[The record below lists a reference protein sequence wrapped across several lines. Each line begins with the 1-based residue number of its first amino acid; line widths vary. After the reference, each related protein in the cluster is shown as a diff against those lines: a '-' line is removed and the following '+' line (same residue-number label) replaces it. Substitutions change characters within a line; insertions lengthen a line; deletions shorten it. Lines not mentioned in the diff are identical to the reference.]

1 MGLKVGDSV
10 LIKNQEGNYPRRW
23 DKRGQVVEV
32 KSYDQYIIRVDGSRR
47 LTRRNRKFLRKFEQY
62 KPDGMNAQQAQT
74 PQEGLSGKG
83 SRVIAREEPLQ
94 QPDQP
99 PTSMRET
106 PRTTPQAIQL
116 PPSTAPVR
124 IDETNQAVED
134 QHLQEDAQP
143 QDERAQ
149 KENGNDE
156 DPS

>member
-1 MGLKVGDSV
+1 
-10 LIKNQEGNYPRRW
+10 
-23 DKRGQVVEV
+23 
-32 KSYDQYIIRVDGSRR
+32 
-47 LTRRNRKFLRKFEQY
+47 
-62 KPDGMNAQQAQT
+62 MNAQQAQT

-83 SRVIAREEPLQ
+83 SHAIAREEPLQ

-124 IDETNQAVED
+124 IEETNQAVED

-149 KENGNDE
+149 QENGNDE
-156 DPS
+156 APQEPEEPVQAQRHHQGADQPEPEGELHAGLMTMSDLRTRSSRNVQE